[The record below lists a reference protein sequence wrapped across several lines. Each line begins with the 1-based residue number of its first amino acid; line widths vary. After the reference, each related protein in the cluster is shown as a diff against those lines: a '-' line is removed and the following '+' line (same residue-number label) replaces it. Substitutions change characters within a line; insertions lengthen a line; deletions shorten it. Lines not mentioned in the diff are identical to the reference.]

1 MPWTTAAG
9 TTSSTRK
16 SQGGSGECEGGEGGE
31 CEEGLEGWRCVAG
44 SGFRVQG
51 SGLNLK
57 WLVQGSGLRTLGP
70 NGWFRAQG

>member
-1 MPWTTAAG
+1 MASCNAGAQDGYADVLPW
-9 TTSSTRK
+9 
-16 SQGGSGECEGGEGGE
+16 EGGEGGE